1 MSGSCEVPFS
11 PWQAKQVGS
20 RASSGCAPTVCA
32 AKPARIAP
40 TARLRMSLTPTL
52 FTTNGPGARAPG
64 PDSDPSTRGGGAG
77 VAAGAHPP
85 DRTVPVVGDQHRPVL
100 HHHHVH
106 RTPDIAVVLEK
117 AGEERLDRPCGAVL
131 LDVHE

>member
-11 PWQAKQVGS
+11 PWQARQVGS

-52 FTTNGPGARAPG
+52 FVTNGPAFNERAGSATNGPGACAPA
-64 PDSDPSTRGGGAG
+64 PDPDPSTRGGAG

-85 DRTVPVVGDQHRPVL
+85 DRAVPVVGD
-100 HHHHVH
+100 
-106 RTPDIAVVLEK
+106 
-117 AGEERLDRPCGAVL
+117 
-131 LDVHE
+131 